1 MSERYKESFDD
12 NSGLIFDD
20 YVTNKS
26 AQRSYDSR
34 VGMPVTQPLKKI
46 GTAVPL
52 TLNSK
57 QTSGGRRIGVT
68 PVALHWACNPV
79 QTVPFRTF
87 ISDMLDNTV
96 GLSKP
101 EPKCL
106 SCEGAFNKTVF
117 FKQGPTHY
125 LGYNYKT
132 KTIRMLSKANLT
144 ADQFM
149 KCCQWKLV
157 LGLSGDAN
165 TCSILHM
172 EQDAYLSRL
181 PDTAQVKG
189 SMIIIPAEVVQ
200 GNELGRQMAT
210 FHLIDGLNT
219 RAAVSL
225 MPLSIGKETRVRVAE
240 IAASGMPHI
249 VEYANEHV
257 VDYKASTFECV
268 DSINEYPVISN
279 RFTVNGNH
287 LCSNTAAN
295 QDTVC
300 TGIESPAQCNATGV
314 THNSRSR
321 LSPRGEMGLEFS
333 VSGTAHSDVFEPF
346 QDSSNG
352 PNKRC
357 SKSSGKRLLAAC
369 VDEGELTDAEL
380 SKAELFQNVSQ
391 PQITNGKPTLFTA
404 EFNPQTANIFD
415 SHTGSEFNA
424 ILNAGVSQ
432 KRNELTDN
440 IFYKLEDAKMDPDV
454 NNLLE
459 YNESRYNIYKK
470 ENGDFETKIYDRIKK
485 HTDTVDGLII
495 DMNNYRVK
503 NMAQDFFF
511 LGDKLIK
518 SRGSNNN

>member
-1 MSERYKESFDD
+1 MSFLNSGSSVIIGIICTIIIILILHAYFESNQNKESFDVKAM
-12 NSGLIFDD
+12 GLIFDN

-26 AQRSYDSR
+26 AQRSYESKTKAITA
-34 VGMPVTQPLKKI
+34 PQPFKKI
-46 GTAVPL
+46 GLSVPV
-52 TLNSK
+52 K
-57 QTSGGRRIGVT
+57 
-68 PVALHWACNPV
+68 
-79 QTVPFRTF
+79 TF
-87 ISDMLDNTV
+87 ISDMLDNTI
-96 GLSKP
+96 GLNKP

-106 SCEGAFNKTVF
+106 SCEGAINKTVF

-125 LGYNYKT
+125 LGYDYKT
-132 KTIRMLSKANLT
+132 NTIRMVSKASVS
-144 ADQFM
+144 ADQFI

-189 SMIIIPAEVVQ
+189 SLLIIPAEVAH
-200 GNELGRQMAT
+200 GNELARQMAT
-210 FHLIDGLNT
+210 FRLIDGLHT
-219 RAAVSL
+219 RSAVSI

-240 IAASGMPHI
+240 IAASGVPHI

-257 VDYKASTFECV
+257 VDYKAATFDCV

-287 LCSNTAAN
+287 LCSNSALT
-295 QDTVC
+295 QD
-300 TGIESPAQCNATGV
+300 
-314 THNSRSR
+314 
-321 LSPRGEMGLEFS
+321 
-333 VSGTAHSDVFEPF
+333 TAHSNVFEPF

-357 SKSSGKRLLAAC
+357 SKSSSKRLLAAC
-369 VDEGELTDAEL
+369 VDEGELTNAEL
-380 SKAELFQNVSQ
+380 SKAELFQNVN
-391 PQITNGKPTLFTA
+391 TNVNTTQTDKPTTTNPLFAT
-404 EFNPQTANIFD
+404 EFNPLTANIFD
-415 SHTGSEFNA
+415 SHTGAEFNA
-424 ILNAGVSQ
+424 ILNTGVSQ

-440 IFYKLEDAKMDPDV
+440 IFYKLENAKMDPDV

-459 YNESRYNIYKK
+459 YNETRYNIYKK
-470 ENGDFETKIYDRIKK
+470 ENGDFESKIYDRIKK

-511 LGDKLIK
+511 LNDKLIK

>member
-34 VGMPVTQPLKKI
+34 VGMPVTQPFKKI

-57 QTSGGRRIGVT
+57 PTSGGRRIGVT
-68 PVALHWACNPV
+68 PVALHWVTSPV
-79 QTVPFRTF
+79 QTVPFKTF
-87 ISDMLDNTV
+87 VSNMLDNTV

-117 FKQGPTHY
+117 FKQGPIHY
-125 LGYNYKT
+125 LGYDYKT
-132 KTIRMLSKANLT
+132 KKIRMLSKANLT

-149 KCCQWKLV
+149 KCCQWNLV

-240 IAASGMPHI
+240 IAASGVPHI

-257 VDYKASTFECV
+257 VDYKAATFECV

-295 QDTVC
+295 QD
-300 TGIESPAQCNATGV
+300 IS
-314 THNSRSR
+314 
-321 LSPRGEMGLEFS
+321 
-333 VSGTAHSDVFEPF
+333 HSDVFEPF

-369 VDEGELTDAEL
+369 VDDGELTEAEL

-404 EFNPQTANIFD
+404 EFNPQIANIFD

>member
-1 MSERYKESFDD
+1 
-12 NSGLIFDD
+12 
-20 YVTNKS
+20 
-26 AQRSYDSR
+26 
-34 VGMPVTQPLKKI
+34 
-46 GTAVPL
+46 
-52 TLNSK
+52 
-57 QTSGGRRIGVT
+57 
-68 PVALHWACNPV
+68 
-79 QTVPFRTF
+79 
-87 ISDMLDNTV
+87 
-96 GLSKP
+96 
-101 EPKCL
+101 
-106 SCEGAFNKTVF
+106 
-117 FKQGPTHY
+117 
-125 LGYNYKT
+125 
-132 KTIRMLSKANLT
+132 
-144 ADQFM
+144 
-149 KCCQWKLV
+149 
-157 LGLSGDAN
+157 
-165 TCSILHM
+165 M

-181 PDTAQVKG
+181 PDTAQIKG
-189 SMIIIPAEVVQ
+189 SLVIIPAEVVQ

-210 FHLIDGLNT
+210 FRLIDGLNT

-225 MPLSIGKETRVRVAE
+225 MPLSIGKESRVRVAE
-240 IAASGMPHI
+240 IAASGVPHI
-249 VEYANEHV
+249 VEYASEHV
-257 VDYKASTFECV
+257 VDYKAATFECV

-287 LCSNTAAN
+287 LCSNSAAS
-295 QDTVC
+295 QD
-300 TGIESPAQCNATGV
+300 IEL
-314 THNSRSR
+314 THSS
-321 LSPRGEMGLEFS
+321 
-333 VSGTAHSDVFEPF
+333 AFEPF
-346 QDSSNG
+346 QDASNG

-380 SKAELFQNVSQ
+380 SKAELFQD
-391 PQITNGKPTLFTA
+391 ITQSVKPTNTNPLFAA

-415 SHTGSEFNA
+415 SHTGAEFNA

-432 KRNELTDN
+432 KRTELTDN

-470 ENGDFETKIYDRIKK
+470 ENGDFENKIYDRIKK

>member
-1 MSERYKESFDD
+1 MKFLDYLPIATCGIICAIIIILLIYAYIADKRYIESFANNTD
-12 NSGLIFDD
+12 LIFGD

-26 AQRSYDSR
+26 AQRSFESLTKSAI
-34 VGMPVTQPLKKI
+34 PVTHPFKKI
-46 GTAVPL
+46 GAYSGNFDKSIVRNVMQNLLDKTA
-52 TLNSK
+52 T
-57 QTSGGRRIGVT
+57 I
-68 PVALHWACNPV
+68 
-79 QTVPFRTF
+79 
-87 ISDMLDNTV
+87 
-96 GLSKP
+96 SKP

-106 SCEGAFNKTVF
+106 TCEGVYNKTVF

-132 KTIRMLSKANLT
+132 KTIHMLSKANLT

-157 LGLSGDAN
+157 FGLSGDAN

-181 PDTAQVKG
+181 PDTAQIKG
-189 SMIIIPAEVVQ
+189 SLVIIPAEVVQ

-210 FHLIDGLNT
+210 FRLIDGLNT

-225 MPLSIGKETRVRVAE
+225 MPLSIGKESRVRVAE
-240 IAASGMPHI
+240 IAASGVPHI
-249 VEYANEHV
+249 VEYASEHV

-268 DSINEYPVISN
+268 DSINEYPIISN

-287 LCSNTAAN
+287 LCSNSALN
-295 QDTVC
+295 QDV
-300 TGIESPAQCNATGV
+300 A
-314 THNSRSR
+314 
-321 LSPRGEMGLEFS
+321 L
-333 VSGTAHSDVFEPF
+333 AHSSAVEPF

-352 PNKRC
+352 PNRHC
-357 SKSSGKRLLAAC
+357 NKSSGKRLLAGCAY
-369 VDEGELTDAEL
+369 EGELTDAEL

-391 PQITNGKPTLFTA
+391 PQPANGNPTLFA
-404 EFNPQTANIFD
+404 NDFNPQTANIFD
-415 SHTGSEFNA
+415 SHTGAEFNA

-485 HTDTVDGLII
+485 HTDTVDGQII

-518 SRGSNNN
+518 GRGSNNN